1 MPQPLNY
8 LKETA
13 SQTAGPYVHIG
24 LIPAMAGFDIFEKNF
39 SNVLVTPNTQGE
51 RITLE
56 GKVIDGS
63 GTPLRDVL
71 LEIWQAN
78 ATGRYNHPADRSI
91 GSLDEE
97 FRGWGRGG
105 SDFESGLVTF
115 ETIKPGAI
123 IDKTGRKGAPHINVW
138 IVARGINIGLNTRL
152 YFSDEEAANA
162 ADPVLNLIE
171 QPIRRSTLIAKRSER
186 AGKIVYSFTINLQGP
201 EETVFF
207 DVLIVSGFL
216 AVELRAKGARR
227 HARGGGVDPAEIGG
241 VLEAKRIGDRR
252 DRQIGVDEVAPR
264 LADQPVEDQVR
275 GGVAGCRPRHPVEMG
290 RRDRQRARIV
300 RNAPAFQMMLFQ
312 QRLEAAE

>member
-39 SNVLVTPNTQGE
+39 SNVLVTPDTQGE

-56 GKVIDGS
+56 GKVLDGTGS
-63 GTPLRDVL
+63 PLRDVL

-78 ATGRYNHPADRSI
+78 AAGRYNHPADRSA
-91 GSLDEE
+91 GGLDRD

-123 IDKTGRKGAPHINVW
+123 TDKAERKCAPHVNVW

-162 ADPVLNLIE
+162 TDPVLNLIE
-171 QPIRRSTLIAKRSER
+171 QPVRRATLIAKRGER
-186 AGKIVYSFTINLQGP
+186 AGKVVYSFTINLQGP
-201 EETVFF
+201 DETVFF
-207 DVLIVSGFL
+207 DV
-216 AVELRAKGARR
+216 
-227 HARGGGVDPAEIGG
+227 
-241 VLEAKRIGDRR
+241 
-252 DRQIGVDEVAPR
+252 
-264 LADQPVEDQVR
+264 
-275 GGVAGCRPRHPVEMG
+275 
-290 RRDRQRARIV
+290 
-300 RNAPAFQMMLFQ
+300 
-312 QRLEAAE
+312 